1 MESVWGTDCRGGRGT
16 VPGGVKNRGRVAR
29 RDVGT
34 VGVC

>member
-1 MESVWGTDCRGGRGT
+1 MGHGLPGRGGGGT